1 MTDREKLP
9 DEIELGILNYL
20 SCKEIISRFG
30 AWIPKLSLPQL
41 QSLTKN
47 INSNEFES
55 LQVVERIEEDEGQYV
70 PIQHYNFEP
79 KPLDKLRQAQQDE
92 ANKFYT
98 KCRFVDLQRRYEG
111 DGMKAKWYNAIR
123 TRRQGDF
130 NAFSHF
136 TNVTL
141 IGGWAFY
148 DNGLTSVIIP
158 ESVVTIGDGAFRNNQ
173 LTSVTIPE
181 SARFLGSSVF
191 MNNELT
197 SVTIPEGVVTIGD
210 RAFYDNELTSVIIA
224 EGVVT
229 IGAWAFYENLLDEVT
244 IPNGVQVIGDGA
256 FVDNRLTSVTIP
268 ESVVTIGD
276 RAFID
281 NQLRLVTIPESVTLG
296 EGAFDDDVEIVRRG
310 ATDSRLGKRKREL
323 LHKELQRIAIK
334 F

>member
-98 KCRFVDLQRRYEG
+98 KCRFVDLQRRYDG
-111 DGMKAKWYNAIR
+111 DGMKAKWYYAIR

-130 NAFSHF
+130 NAFRHF

-141 IGGWAFY
+141 IGGWAF
-148 DNGLTSVIIP
+148 V
-158 ESVVTIGDGAFRNNQ
+158 
-173 LTSVTIPE
+173 
-181 SARFLGSSVF
+181 
-191 MNNELT
+191 
-197 SVTIPEGVVTIGD
+197 
-210 RAFYDNELTSVIIA
+210 
-224 EGVVT
+224 
-229 IGAWAFYENLLDEVT
+229 
-244 IPNGVQVIGDGA
+244 
-256 FVDNRLTSVTIP
+256 
-268 ESVVTIGD
+268 
-276 RAFID
+276 
-281 NQLRLVTIPESVTLG
+281 
-296 EGAFDDDVEIVRRG
+296 
-310 ATDSRLGKRKREL
+310 
-323 LHKELQRIAIK
+323 
-334 F
+334 